1 MSDSRPTRKYNCT
14 QAELYAICTII
25 WQSYAENQADF
36 EAFKTIYTVQYGI
49 DAMQEVEDAKNL
61 PDFQARN
68 QATETAY
75 INMGETAKKCLT
87 AWRSLRSYIK
97 SSFPDNLQKPEIE
110 AAGEDHY
117 NKATNRNW
125 SETELMLVS
134 AINYIDQHTAVL
146 TTGGMPA
153 TFQATISD
161 LHTEFMGFYITFTD
175 SGQDEHEG
183 TDQKVIANNALYS
196 KLQAM
201 CDDGQIINE
210 HNAAKFQRFVFS
222 RVKDLITSG
231 PTTTG
236 IPSNTIE
243 FGVYVYDSAT
253 FIPINEANITI
264 YNTPNGQP
272 ATAVTGEDGIADLR
286 INGFQPNASASL
298 DIEVSAFDY
307 NSEFISSDFTA
318 GQYYSLDM
326 PLVSQLTPP
335 FLP

>member
-1 MSDSRPTRKYNCT
+1 MSDPRPTRKYNCT
-14 QAELYAICTII
+14 QAELYAICTIM
-25 WQSYAENQADF
+25 WQSYAENQTDF
-36 EAFKTIYTVQYGI
+36 EAFKTIYTAQYGI

-75 INMGETAKKCLT
+75 INMGETAKNCLT

-134 AINYIDQHTAVL
+134 AINYIDQHTALL

-153 TFQATISD
+153 TFQATLSN
-161 LHTEFMGFYITFTD
+161 LHTEFMGFYTTFTD

-201 CDDGQIINE
+201 CEDGQIIYE

-231 PTTTG
+231 STGTG
-236 IPSNTIE
+236 IPSDTIE
-243 FGVYVYDSAT
+243 FGLYAYDSDTLLPVSGAT
-253 FIPINEANITI
+253 LTVI
-264 YNTPNGQP
+264 NTPSGQP
-272 ATAVTGEDGIADLR
+272 ASVITDATGIAMAR
-286 INGFQPNASASL
+286 INGFQPNATVSLNMEASAPGYETEL
-298 DIEVSAFDY
+298 ATA
-307 NSEFISSDFTA
+307 DFTA
-318 GQYYSLDM
+318 GQYYSLDI
-326 PLVSQLTPP
+326 PLSPQVIPP
-335 FLP
+335 PQP